1 MVLTVRQRGQLL
13 ALDGEVIDEVVATVW
28 FDGDEAGDAWG
39 GIVEPG
45 VAASLL
51 RAQALAGQTHYRLS
65 LEDGRR
71 GSVTLGV
78 SEFEADGTQPL
89 TFAGVG
95 TLAREG

>member
-13 ALDGEVIDEVVATVW
+13 AQDGEVIDDVIATVW
-28 FDGDEAGDAWG
+28 FDGDEAGEGWG
-39 GIVEPG
+39 GIVEPSM
-45 VAASLL
+45 AASLL
-51 RAQALAGQTHYRLS
+51 RAQVLAGQTHYRLD

-71 GSVTLGV
+71 GAVTLGV

-95 TLAREG
+95 VLAR